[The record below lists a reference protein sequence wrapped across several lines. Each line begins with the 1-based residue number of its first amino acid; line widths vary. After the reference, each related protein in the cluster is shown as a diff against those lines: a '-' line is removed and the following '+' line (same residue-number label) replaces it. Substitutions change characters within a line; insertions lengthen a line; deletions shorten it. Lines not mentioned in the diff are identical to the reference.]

1 MCVSGSTEDLLLD
14 GGFSICYV
22 NFVASEAFLTSSG
35 HQNEWRL
42 SSQLFL
48 IPLFAY
54 KIGVIGAFCQDVKC
68 PQIQTVTHS
77 LKTFSSLWFL
87 LFFLFVSTSLE
98 SFSRPLTSSPRHP
111 AAHTHPVAIIYIQS
125 VDSDLQQLFCVYMRQ
140 SPLTFKIKLIVEHQG
155 PFLSSSPPVSTLHPP
170 LEPITLLQQW

>member
-1 MCVSGSTEDLLLD
+1 MCLSGSTEDLLFD
-14 GGFSICYV
+14 GVFSICYV
-22 NFVASEAFLTSSG
+22 NFVASDAFITSSG

-48 IPLFAY
+48 IRLFAY

-87 LFFLFVSTSLE
+87 LLFMFASTSLE
-98 SFSRPLTSSPRHP
+98 SISRSLTSSPRHP
-111 AAHTHPVAIIYIQS
+111 AAHIHPVLIIYIRS
-125 VDSDLQQLFCVYMRQ
+125 VDSDLQQLFCVYIRQ
-140 SPLTFKIKLIVEHQG
+140 SPLTFKIKSIIKHQG
-155 PFLSSSPPVSTLHPP
+155 PFLSSFPPVSTLHWS
-170 LEPITLLQQW
+170 Q